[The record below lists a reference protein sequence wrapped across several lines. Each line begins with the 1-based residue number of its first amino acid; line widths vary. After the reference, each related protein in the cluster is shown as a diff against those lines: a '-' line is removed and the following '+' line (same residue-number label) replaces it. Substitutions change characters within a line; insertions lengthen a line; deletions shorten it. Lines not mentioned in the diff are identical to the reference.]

1 MTEYII
7 DDGMLAA
14 WRSGCI
20 NWRDQNPDSHCH
32 GCEFNNKKQLG
43 GCDFDDDEMQKIFQS
58 KPLIKNS
65 FNVSSALDQALNE
78 GDGVYRP

>member
-7 DDGMLAA
+7 DDGVLAT

-20 NWRDQNPDSHCH
+20 NWGDKNPHTQCH
-32 GCEFNNKKQLG
+32 GCKFDNKKRG

-65 FNVSSALDQALNE
+65 FKVSSALDQALNE
-78 GDGVYRP
+78 GDGVYMP

>member
-20 NWRDQNPDSHCH
+20 NWRDQNPEDSHCH
-32 GCEFNNKKQLG
+32 GCKFDNKKRG
-43 GCDFDDDEMQKIFQS
+43 GCDFDDYEMQKIFQS
-58 KPLIKNS
+58 NPVKKRS
-65 FNVSSALDQALNE
+65 SSALDQVLNE
-78 GDGVYRP
+78 GDGVYMP